1 MRCRYVGSVVAVPQM
16 PPEHAIPRVRTSTP
30 TPAPPF
36 CAAFLILGTTS
47 RFLSP
52 CIVPA
57 CCRLGETNLCSHH
70 RCGHSCCLHV
80 YMYILLLIPLL
91 SLLSLSSL
99 FFLLFLLHWQ
109 AMEFARTR
117 EEADGKPMQV
127 QMQIY
132 SSEIRSSSGKELVS
146 VGGCGG

>member
-1 MRCRYVGSVVAVPQM
+1 MQ
-16 PPEHAIPRVRTSTP
+16 PPPLQASLL
-30 TPAPPF
+30 PP
-36 CAAFLILGTTS
+36 C
-47 RFLSP
+47 
-52 CIVPA
+52 V
-57 CCRLGETNLCSHH
+57 
-70 RCGHSCCLHV
+70 HV
-80 YMYILLLIPLL
+80 YFIVDPSSLYLI
-91 SLLSLSSL
+91 SLL